1 MNKELRR
8 TGKHIFVLDTN
19 VLLFDPNA
27 IHVFD
32 EHDLMIPIVVIE
44 EIDRFKKEMSEVGRN
59 ARTFSRKVDELRL
72 QGSLSDGVELPSG
85 GRIWIQLTNSE
96 EVLPEGLTVK
106 SNDNLILQMAFH
118 LSKAYQKGEVILVSR
133 DINMRIKADA
143 IGILAEDYA
152 NAHVSTEGIYS
163 GVHVEDVA
171 PELIQNV
178 YRDSAVDGIEST
190 LYPNQFVVFRNEIN
204 PKQGALTRWNA
215 SRKKLVKIDE
225 RREGVWGINARNK
238 EQIFALDLLLDPDV
252 SVVTITGMAG
262 TGKTLLAIAAGL
274 KLVADEAKFRRL
286 VVSRPIFPLGRDIG
300 FLPGDISAKL
310 NPWMQPIFDNLEFL
324 LGERSDH
331 RLPPSYQSFIEQ
343 GIIEVEP
350 LTYIRGRSIARQY
363 FIVDEA
369 QNLTPHEIKTVI
381 SRAGEGTKVI
391 LTGDP
396 HQIDNPYIDATS
408 NGLSYVVERFKD
420 SNIAGHI
427 QLQKGER
434 SELAELAAQL
444 L

>member
-1 MNKELRR
+1 MNSELRR
-8 TGKHIFVLDTN
+8 TGRHTFVLDTN

-27 IHVFD
+27 IQVFD

-59 ARTFSRKVDELRL
+59 ARTFSRLIDELRL
-72 QGSLSDGVELPSG
+72 KGSLSEGVELAG
-85 GRIWIQLTNSE
+85 GGKIWIELVDSQQE
-96 EVLPEGLTVK
+96 LPEGLTVQ
-106 SNDNLILQMAFH
+106 SNDNHILQMAYH
-118 LSKAYQKGEVILVSR
+118 HAKSYNEGEVILVSR

-143 IGILAEDYA
+143 IGLLAEDYA
-152 NAHVSTEGIYS
+152 NAHVSTEGIYT
-163 GVHVEDVA
+163 GVHTEDV
-171 PELIQNV
+171 PSDVIQDI
-178 YRDSAVDGIEST
+178 YAKGAVEPIEYP
-190 LYPNQFVVFRNEIN
+190 LYPNQFVCFRNENN
-204 PKQGALTRWNA
+204 PKQGGLTRWKP
-215 SRKKLVKIDE
+215 SQRQLVKVDD
-225 RREGVWGINARNK
+225 RREGVWGIRARNK
-238 EQIFALDLLLDPDV
+238 EQVFALDLLLDPDI

-262 TGKTLLAIAAGL
+262 TGKTLLAMAAGL

-331 RLPPSYQSFIEQ
+331 RLPPSYESFIEQ

-369 QNLTPHEIKTVI
+369 QNLTPHEVKTVI

-396 HQIDNPYIDATS
+396 NQIDNPYIDATS
-408 NGLSYVVERFKD
+408 NGLSYVVERFKESD
-420 SNIAGHI
+420 VAGHI
-427 QLQKGER
+427 QLNKGER
-434 SELAELAAQL
+434 SKLAELAAKL